1 MTATP
6 SSYQKKSWR
15 VWWLAAASCVAL
27 AMLLWG
33 FFDSPQPA
41 DRVAVDQG
49 SVEHASGPPWRYG
62 PATARFT
69 VIVYADLE
77 CPFCKSYTPV
87 LRSWIDGHRD
97 VNLQWHHLPLA
108 MHEPAASEE
117 ARWVEC
123 VGEASGHA
131 RFWEAVAWVYQHTRG
146 GGQGLAPGTAFPDDA
161 AVQACLNSE
170 RAGLAVRSQ
179 ADQARKDGLDAT
191 PSLRL
196 IDRDTDRSMT
206 LTGPVVGDALL
217 SALDLLA
224 SPEQE
229 DTHTTTLPG
238 DSSVSTPR

>member
-1 MTATP
+1 
-6 SSYQKKSWR
+6 
-15 VWWLAAASCVAL
+15 
-27 AMLLWG
+27 
-33 FFDSPQPA
+33 
-41 DRVAVDQG
+41 
-49 SVEHASGPPWRYG
+49 
-62 PATARFT
+62 
-69 VIVYADLE
+69 
-77 CPFCKSYTPV
+77 
-87 LRSWIDGHRD
+87 
-97 VNLQWHHLPLA
+97 
-108 MHEPAASEE
+108 
-117 ARWVEC
+117 
-123 VGEASGHA
+123 
-131 RFWEAVAWVYQHTRG
+131 
-146 GGQGLAPGTAFPDDA
+146 
-161 AVQACLNSE
+161 CLNSE